1 MQSWFQDP
9 EDAMDIGSLDLSD
22 KNSKLNFEKL
32 NQENF
37 EGLKKKMC
45 EVIINVSF
53 LAVVCCEK
61 TDQFET
67 LANLGDFLCAGP
79 PATPPPAAGCCSAYC

>member
-37 EGLKKKMC
+37 EGL
-45 EVIINVSF
+45 
-53 LAVVCCEK
+53 
-61 TDQFET
+61 
-67 LANLGDFLCAGP
+67 
-79 PATPPPAAGCCSAYC
+79 CSAIHT

>member
-37 EGLKKKMC
+37 EGLMKRHPYLKDRIKGVFD
-45 EVIINVSF
+45 EIIR
-53 LAVVCCEK
+53 
-61 TDQFET
+61 
-67 LANLGDFLCAGP
+67 ANII
-79 PATPPPAAGCCSAYC
+79 

>member
-37 EGLKKKMC
+37 EGLMQRHPYLKDRIKGVFD
-45 EVIINVSF
+45 EIIR
-53 LAVVCCEK
+53 
-61 TDQFET
+61 
-67 LANLGDFLCAGP
+67 ANII
-79 PATPPPAAGCCSAYC
+79 